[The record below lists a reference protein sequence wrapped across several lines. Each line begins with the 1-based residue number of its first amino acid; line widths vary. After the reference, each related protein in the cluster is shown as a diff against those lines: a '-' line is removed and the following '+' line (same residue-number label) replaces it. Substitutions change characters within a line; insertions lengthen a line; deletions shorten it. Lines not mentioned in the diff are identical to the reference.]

1 MGHSQ
6 LLLLLPLGSYQP
18 SLLPDTERE
27 SFASIHTVNYNKC
40 KRRVL
45 EIFNME
51 KKAGRLEFFLTVIQ
65 IQCIYVPPSPN
76 DPANA
81 TAALFLHGNYHVGH
95 AIRGV
100 KRKAR
105 A

>member
-1 MGHSQ
+1 
-6 LLLLLPLGSYQP
+6 
-18 SLLPDTERE
+18 
-27 SFASIHTVNYNKC
+27 
-40 KRRVL
+40 
-45 EIFNME
+45 ME